1 MNNFDLDKNNDAK
14 VEDALYDER
23 HEPIEIRRS
32 LPKSHRSSMVSS
44 VIFDEGVHY
53 WTPPPT
59 RDEEPLH
66 VDFRCACFKLN
77 NVSTVDF
84 SVKIKF
90 VIVFE
95 WIDERL
101 ILDDGIYS
109 TNDLP
114 RNLWGPDVILENAEN
129 DCEAVYDSFSLLNS
143 KTGLLKR
150 TVAFHGAVYNPMD
163 LKDFPFDSDELEL
176 KFISICNWRTLDGSR
191 YGNDVCNRTYT
202 LHPMLR
208 RKDVQFFVLGW
219 GGKIPEFQ
227 ILGWSQKVTTPDD
240 VSQPICFKFDIHLVR
255 KANFYYL
262 KIMLPLWLL
271 VLSSVAA
278 FGIETDDL
286 GARLEVLFTLLLSTI
301 AFLYIIQESIPKI
314 NRLTVIDKVV
324 LASLITL
331 VISVVFSS
339 VIARYKED
347 EAVYLNIIL
356 AVIYPSI
363 YIVAN
368 ILIIGPAHWRHN
380 KLKAKLVSKQE
391 LENKKGSQFGSFHSL
406 SNTRKST
413 KLKMAKS
420 YSMSGNVMDLRG
432 SHSSGMMT
440 ESGMMGFAM
449 PEKIKTKQAENDNGT
464 NFEDS
469 EDYFSN
475 SSLNMKK
482 VAFGEHDEKSSKETI
497 ESNDTTTKKKSV
509 KIV

>member
-1 MNNFDLDKNNDAK
+1 MDSVDLDKNDGAK
-14 VEDALYDER
+14 VEDALSDER
-23 HEPIEIRRS
+23 HEPISQIRCS
-32 LPKSHRSSMVSS
+32 LSKIHRPSLGFSDT
-44 VIFDEGVHY
+44 FDERIDY
-53 WTPPPT
+53 WNPPPT
-59 RDEEPLH
+59 RDEVPLQ

-95 WIDERL
+95 WKDERMMHH
-101 ILDDGIYS
+101 DRIYS

-114 RNLWGPDVILENAEN
+114 RDLWGPDVILENAEN
-129 DCEAVYDSFSLLNS
+129 DCEVVYDSFSLLNS
-143 KTGLLKR
+143 RTGLLKR
-150 TVAFHGAVYNPMD
+150 TVAFHGSVYNPMD

-208 RKDVQFFVLGW
+208 RRDVQFFVLGW

-227 ILGWSQKVTTPDD
+227 ILGWSQKVTTPYD
-240 VSQPICFKFDIHLVR
+240 VAQPICFKFDFHLVR

-324 LASLITL
+324 LASLLTL
-331 VISVVFSS
+331 ALSVLFAYIISK
-339 VIARYKED
+339 YTEN
-347 EAVYLNIIL
+347 EAKCLNKIL
-356 AVIYPSI
+356 ATIYLSI

-368 ILIIGPAHWRHN
+368 ILIIGPPHYRHN
-380 KLKAKLVSKQE
+380 KLKAKLLLKQ
-391 LENKKGSQFGSFHSL
+391 GVGSFHSL
-406 SNTRKST
+406 GNNLNVRKSNARKST
-413 KLKMAKS
+413 KLKMATS

-432 SHSSGMMT
+432 SHTSNIAP
-440 ESGMMGFAM
+440 GMMGFTM
-449 PEKIKTKQAENDNGT
+449 PGKTRIDQRENNDGT
-464 NFEDS
+464 NFED
-469 EDYFSN
+469 EDYAFVSDSKLKRIHFEDPLENVASN
-475 SSLNMKK
+475 
-482 VAFGEHDEKSSKETI
+482 
-497 ESNDTTTKKKSV
+497 
-509 KIV
+509 